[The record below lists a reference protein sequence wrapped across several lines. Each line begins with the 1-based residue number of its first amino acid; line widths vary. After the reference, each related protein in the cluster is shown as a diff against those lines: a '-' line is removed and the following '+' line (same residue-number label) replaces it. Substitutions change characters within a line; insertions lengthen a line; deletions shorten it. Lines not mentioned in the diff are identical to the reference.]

1 MTQMSRV
8 GQKMGQYAARQ
19 SVGYVREE
27 RKLMRIFDRDQQ
39 EVKGWL
45 VGPWNSSIPVA
56 VGYAN
61 AGVDEQHYHV
71 EMNEVYLVVQG
82 RSTAV
87 VDGQTVRLEAG
98 SVLVVEPGEVH
109 TFTESTPDYYH
120 FVVHAPVVK
129 GDKHY
134 PQ

>member
-1 MTQMSRV
+1 MHHFGKG
-8 GQKMGQYAARQ
+8 GQAA
-19 SVGYVREE
+19 
-27 RKLMRIFDRDQQ
+27 
-39 EVKGWL
+39 KGWF

-61 AGVDEQHYHV
+61 EGVNEPHFHA
-71 EMNEVYLVVQG
+71 EMFEVYLVAQG
-82 RSTAV
+82 RSTALVDEKRV
-87 VDGQTVRLEAG
+87 VLEAG

-109 TFTESTPDYYH
+109 TFVESTPDYYH

-134 PQ
+134 PR